1 MLMTSDDIDSSRK
14 DLLSLKHAERLL
26 TNFSHSSAIGFGICD
41 RQWRYRCINHA
52 LAASNGIPPEAHLG
66 NTMHEVLG
74 AAAEV
79 IELAFRQV
87 LSTGEVTSRK
97 IDGTLPFRKGT
108 ISWIAS
114 YFPVKNP
121 SSRVQLMGVV
131 AVEVTDLRRL
141 DGCLSRL
148 TSDLVRAQ
156 KSDFNSD
163 ASELRQSLKE
173 YYANLNMYLS
183 ALTQNVWS
191 LEKDAA
197 GQLAP
202 VITTLDRRI
211 IGVRTLVSSVANR
224 LGFDGTHS

>member
-1 MLMTSDDIDSSRK
+1 MTSDDIGSSRK
-14 DLLSLKHAERLL
+14 DLFSLKHAERLL
-26 TNFSHSSAIGFGICD
+26 ANFSPSSAIGFGICD
-41 RQWRYRCINHA
+41 RQWRYRWINHA
-52 LAASNGIPPEAHLG
+52 LAASNGIAPEAHLG

-79 IELAFRQV
+79 IEPAFRQV
-87 LSTGEVTSRK
+87 LATGEVTSRR

-114 YFPVKNP
+114 YFPVKNS

-141 DGCLSRL
+141 DGFLSRL
-148 TSDLVRAQ
+148 TSDLIRAQ
-156 KSDFNSD
+156 KSDIHSD
-163 ASELRQSLKE
+163 AMELHQSLKE
-173 YYANLNMYLS
+173 YYANLNIYLS
-183 ALTQNVWS
+183 ALTRNVWN

-202 VITTLDRRI
+202 VITSLDRRI
-211 IGVRTLVSSVANR
+211 IEVRTLVSSVNNR
-224 LGFDGTHS
+224 LGVDGTLS